1 MRGFFSS
8 MVNARQ
14 AIGMPPDIQA
24 LVAWR
29 GNSKERAKHTFRV
42 DGANEYIV
50 SYTDGYTASMA
61 TTSAQPLWTPTG
73 WYFDGSGKK
82 LVTDNIPDVVFAVV
96 VGNSTRN
103 FAGYDCFIS
112 SFQGGVPYASIMG
125 AIDSTIFELAGGTY
139 TQSDVRI
146 NNVVGTNFAPNNV
159 FKAISAKFGTKVS
172 NVYDIGSNAPN
183 GSLQGYIKDII
194 LFHTEPNSTQKAALQ
209 AYLEFYHNI

>member
-1 MRGFFSS
+1 M
-8 MVNARQ
+8 MNAQ
-14 AIGMPPDIQA
+14 KEILMPPDIQA
-24 LVAWR
+24 LVAWD
-29 GNSKERAKHTFRV
+29 GNSKDKAKHTFRI

-50 SYTDGYTASMA
+50 NYTDGYAASQA
-61 TTSAQPLWTPTG
+61 VGSSQPLWTPEG

-96 VGNSTRN
+96 VGNSTRD
-103 FAGYDCFIS
+103 FVGYDCFIS

-125 AIDSTIFELAGGTY
+125 AIDSTIFELIGGTY

-159 FKAISAKFGTKVS
+159 FKVISAKFGTKVS

-183 GSLQGYIKDII
+183 GSLQGYIKRII
-194 LFHTEPNSTQKAALQ
+194 LFHTEPNSTQKASLQ
-209 AYLEFYHNI
+209 SYLEDYHSL